1 MKILITENQKESLKN
16 NLMDIINKFGF
27 TTAAKAVGTRENL
40 IKILFD
46 GEIKK
51 YLDNVFNY
59 IVNKTKIDYDEG
71 KIDFPFI
78 SSYTFSTN
86 KPPSGL
92 VLYSKFKFSEYGT
105 ASGFGNAFLDYCKD
119 KLGLTNDEIDDL
131 WEKYTK
137 IILDKIENN

>member
-46 GEIKK
+46 GEIER
-51 YLDNVFNY
+51 YLDNVFDY

-78 SSYTFSTN
+78 SHILPMY
-86 KPPSGL
+86 PPPINL
-92 VLYSKFKFSEYGT
+92 IPTLNTPFSEYV
-105 ASGFGNAFLDYCKD
+105 AFSAFGIAFLDYCKD